1 MEILNHDIDVLFFTV
16 KDRENIE
23 FQNWSQEEFF
33 KSALKNLDGA
43 GLISHVIYKT
53 DFIKTSAPV
62 GQR

>member
-43 GLISHVIYKT
+43 GLISHAK
-53 DFIKTSAPV
+53 
-62 GQR
+62 